1 MTIRLQITFF
11 LILISLIGV
20 IGTSFFILQTA
31 ITDKKNYVTELNSV
45 LSPQIKDS
53 IDQKVQT
60 LLFDLKDFSDMIENP
75 SAKKNV
81 STEKYIESLKLR
93 LKHIEAI
100 FIFQLNQN
108 IQNKLITIKLGTSPI
123 TENNLRSVENLMKS
137 SKFDFIIEE
146 SLTHY
151 KDQLY
156 LFKTSHNNVGLILLN
171 PDFFKNSFELAR
183 GKKSLLVRHQINT
196 QNLILYSAKN
206 DPNDLNF
213 VSKLPLSSL
222 KGAELST
229 QELKDEQNISI
240 LTNYSK
246 LKSIQ
251 ESYVLIASPQI
262 TWQDL
267 VAPLLKS
274 SISLILIL
282 ILISVIIAYYISR
295 SLAQPIELLTEETSK
310 IGIGEWKTISLI
322 NSKNEIAKLGIAFN
336 RMIFNLI
343 NRENELKIAHN
354 KLIQSES
361 LAAVGRI
368 SAGIAHEVKNPLSSI
383 LGYCQLIDMNF
394 KTFSSNP
401 TPTTA
406 TEKLDKMMNYN
417 KLIMDDTRRA
427 SRIISDLLTF
437 SRQKVI
443 QPEKTNLNSFM
454 ISIEPK
460 LKALCEAHT
469 VHFSFENQANA
480 DTTYIQIDSE
490 QIYQVLFNL
499 VQNAV
504 HAVTST
510 ENPDK
515 TIKLMT
521 YLEVDGVSIEV
532 RDNGPGIRA
541 EHITKIFE
549 PFFSTKKVGEGSG
562 LGLAICYGIIS
573 QHNGQI
579 LVESIPQQNTCFKVQ
594 IPLLK

>member
-75 SAKKNV
+75 STKKNV

-100 FIFQLNQN
+100 FIFQLNQS

-123 TENNLRSVENLMKS
+123 TENNLRSVGNLMKS
-137 SKFDFIIEE
+137 SSFDFINED

-229 QELKDEQNISI
+229 QELKDEQNISV

-282 ILISVIIAYYISR
+282 ILISVII
-295 SLAQPIELLTEETSK
+295 
-310 IGIGEWKTISLI
+310 G
-322 NSKNEIAKLGIAFN
+322 
-336 RMIFNLI
+336 
-343 NRENELKIAHN
+343 
-354 KLIQSES
+354 
-361 LAAVGRI
+361 
-368 SAGIAHEVKNPLSSI
+368 
-383 LGYCQLIDMNF
+383 
-394 KTFSSNP
+394 
-401 TPTTA
+401 
-406 TEKLDKMMNYN
+406 
-417 KLIMDDTRRA
+417 DDDR
-427 SRIISDLLTF
+427 
-437 SRQKVI
+437 
-443 QPEKTNLNSFM
+443 N
-454 ISIEPK
+454 
-460 LKALCEAHT
+460 
-469 VHFSFENQANA
+469 
-480 DTTYIQIDSE
+480 
-490 QIYQVLFNL
+490 
-499 VQNAV
+499 
-504 HAVTST
+504 
-510 ENPDK
+510 
-515 TIKLMT
+515 
-521 YLEVDGVSIEV
+521 
-532 RDNGPGIRA
+532 
-541 EHITKIFE
+541 
-549 PFFSTKKVGEGSG
+549 
-562 LGLAICYGIIS
+562 
-573 QHNGQI
+573 
-579 LVESIPQQNTCFKVQ
+579 
-594 IPLLK
+594 